1 MPRYER
7 PSWRE
12 VVGAVV
18 LVLVGAVLV
27 AELVILHM
35 LTVAEKVV
43 LR

>member
-18 LVLVGAVLV
+18 LVLVGAILV
-27 AELVILHM
+27 AELVVWHW
-35 LTVAEKVV
+35 LTKVAG
-43 LR
+43 